1 MRFVSSTDKLATVDQ
16 ARERME
22 RWRAAG
28 ERGVFVSGA
37 FDLLDVGAL
46 RALAE
51 ARAGAERLV
60 VAVWDDAAAR
70 SVLGPGR
77 PLVAAAD
84 RTMLRAAL
92 ALIARLRK
100 QHYDLAVDFFGN
112 PRSALIAAACGARRS
127 AGYELRG
134 RAFAYGIRVARVVPT
149 ADGRPEYA
157 AATHIRLACAVGGME

>member
-28 ERGVFVSGA
+28 ERVVFVSGA

-77 PLVAAAD
+77 PLLAAAD
-84 RTMLRAAL
+84 RTMLVAALRAVDL
-92 ALIARLRK
+92 ALISNEPSDERLGTTP
-100 QHYDLAVDFFGN
+100 DTD
-112 PRSALIAAACGARRS
+112 P
-127 AGYELRG
+127 
-134 RAFAYGIRVARVVPT
+134 VARV
-149 ADGRPEYA
+149 RE
-157 AATHIRLACAVGGME
+157 RLGKS